1 MNMTLSDLQQR
12 NNLFIT
18 EINKNKKLNSESIST
33 LSEIQKTQQRLQD
46 LEKVETEKL

>member
-33 LSEIQKTQQRLQD
+33 LSEI
-46 LEKVETEKL
+46 